1 MGTPTYFDRKA
12 TDLHAALH
20 LEQINASEK
29 LLCPH
34 VYRVVNIFSVVQ
46 LCLS

>member
-34 VYRVVNIFSVVQ
+34 VYRVVNIFAVVQ
-46 LCLS
+46 LCLL